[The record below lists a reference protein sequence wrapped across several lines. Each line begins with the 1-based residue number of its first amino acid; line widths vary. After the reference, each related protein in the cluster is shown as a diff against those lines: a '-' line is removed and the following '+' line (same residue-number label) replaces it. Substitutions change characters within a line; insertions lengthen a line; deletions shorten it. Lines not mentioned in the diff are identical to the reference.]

1 MLDLLFSGDA
11 LWFSIPG
18 VAGTLVFLVKLG
30 LMSLGID
37 DSGDA
42 DVTVDTDFDA
52 DLDDIAS
59 DSDAAFH
66 LVTVQG
72 IAALVMGFGWGGLF
86 AMEGLG
92 LGIAAAVAIGLG
104 FGFALMWF
112 AAKLLQMA
120 MRLQSSG
127 NVPHEAAVGR
137 EGSVYVTVP
146 GERSGRGQVKLS
158 IDGRQKFMRAVTDGA
173 ELATG
178 TAIRV
183 EKVNDNGTVTV
194 VRA

>member
-11 LWFSIPG
+11 LWFTIPG
-18 VAGTLVFLVKLG
+18 LAGTLVFLVKLG
-30 LMSLGID
+30 LMGLGID

-42 DVTVDTDFDA
+42 DVTIDSSFDA
-52 DLDDIAS
+52 DLDDLAAG
-59 DSDAAFH
+59 SDAAFH
-66 LVTVQG
+66 LVTIQG

-86 AMEGLG
+86 AAEAIGLG
-92 LGIAAAVAIGLG
+92 TAGSVVVGLG
-104 FGFALMWF
+104 FGFALMWLS
-112 AAKLLQMA
+112 AKLLQMA

-137 EGSVYVTVP
+137 EGSVYVTIP
-146 GERSGRGQVKLS
+146 ANKSGRGQVKLS
-158 IDGRQKFMRAVTDGA
+158 IDGRQKFMRAITEG
-173 ELATG
+173 EQLATG

-183 EKVNDNGTVTV
+183 ERVNDNGTVTV